1 MCMVDGTQCPSSV
14 NLLDGDDVMVMTEA
28 AFCTLHATPLERG
41 PSWMVRPPARPH
53 LTWMDTAMHDDCH
66 DCLGSLLVRPS
77 THKLRMD

>member
-41 PSWMVRPPARPH
+41 PSWMVRPPARPPSH
-53 LTWMDTAMHDDCH
+53 GWTLPCMMTAMIAWAAY
-66 DCLGSLLVRPS
+66 
-77 THKLRMD
+77 